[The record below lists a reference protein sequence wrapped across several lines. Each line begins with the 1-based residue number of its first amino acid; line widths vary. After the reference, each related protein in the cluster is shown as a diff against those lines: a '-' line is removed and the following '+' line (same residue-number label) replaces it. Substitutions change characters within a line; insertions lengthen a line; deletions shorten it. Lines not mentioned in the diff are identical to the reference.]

1 MLHSIYYN
9 IYYNDADDDD
19 GRDDGDIVM
28 GRLIIIVLVKTIMM
42 VSWQ

>member
-19 GRDDGDIVM
+19 GRDDRDIVM
-28 GRLIIIVLVKTIMM
+28 GRMIIIVLVKIIMM